1 MKRQQVEGYWILKSR
16 VESPKQD
23 NSFSIGDRVY
33 SIIPSTIEIL
43 AINPK
48 TNKCDL
54 LGIDLVEE
62 DESSENKYELSSFLP
77 GTYDLTDKNIQTIDP
92 GTMKIINGDI
102 HISIKESNYQCYEVW
117 KKVSSEQTDLIKFID
132 GEIGLNSRSH

>member
-1 MKRQQVEGYWILKSR
+1 MRESYMKRQQVEGYWALKSR
-16 VESPKQD
+16 TETPQQD

-33 SIIPSTIEIL
+33 SIITPTIGIM

-48 TNKCDL
+48 KNKCDL
-54 LGIDLVEE
+54 LGIDLV
-62 DESSENKYELSSFLP
+62 SENQYELSSYLP

-117 KKVSSEQTDLIKFID
+117 KKLSSEQADLIKFID
-132 GEIGLNSRSH
+132 GEIGQ

>member
-1 MKRQQVEGYWILKSR
+1 MRESYMKRQQVEGYWILKSR
-16 VESPKQD
+16 IESPQKD

-33 SIIPSTIEIL
+33 SIIPPTMEIM

-48 TNKCDL
+48 KNKCDL
-54 LGIDLVEE
+54 LGIDLV
-62 DESSENKYELSSFLP
+62 SENQYELSSYLP

-102 HISIKESNYQCYEVW
+102 HICIKESNYQCYEVW
-117 KKVSSEQTDLIKFID
+117 KKLSSEQAELIKFID
-132 GEIGLNSRSH
+132 GEIGQ

>member
-1 MKRQQVEGYWILKSR
+1 MRERYMKRQQVEGYWALKSR
-16 VESPKQD
+16 TETPQQD

-33 SIIPSTIEIL
+33 SIITPTIEIM

-48 TNKCDL
+48 KNKCDL
-54 LGIDLVEE
+54 LGIDLV
-62 DESSENKYELSSFLP
+62 SENQYELSSYLP

-102 HISIKESNYQCYEVW
+102 HICIKESNYQCYEVW
-117 KKVSSEQTDLIKFID
+117 KKLSSEQADLIKFID
-132 GEIGLNSRSH
+132 GEIGQ